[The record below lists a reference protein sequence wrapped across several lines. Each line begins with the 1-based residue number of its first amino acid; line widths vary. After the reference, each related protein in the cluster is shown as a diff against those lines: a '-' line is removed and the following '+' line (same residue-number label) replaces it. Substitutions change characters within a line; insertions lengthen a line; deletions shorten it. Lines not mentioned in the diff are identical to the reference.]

1 MQPQVQQLIG
11 IILSPGIRIN
21 MEITFENI
29 YDILEQNKKDLNFI
43 SREDVV
49 MEFGTSKFST
59 LFYNEERDDIPENI
73 RNFLIKQFNIT
84 DNDYDFIQ
92 IQKYEIGDYILPHK
106 DSYPCFGLVMLST
119 SSVDGLVVQQ
129 RDGTYKFHL
138 DKAGTFIDVPKF
150 SWHWVNPI
158 QEKTR
163 YTAVYGLHP
172 LNNLDIILDQ

>member
-1 MQPQVQQLIG
+1 MPQQGQQQIG
-11 IILSPGIRIN
+11 IILNPGIHIN
-21 MEITFENI
+21 MEVTFDNI
-29 YDILEQNKKDLNFI
+29 YSILEQRKKDLNFI

-59 LFYNEERDDIPENI
+59 LFYTDDKNDIPEDI
-73 RNFLIKQFNIT
+73 LNFLIKQFNVT

-119 SSVDGLVVQQ
+119 SDKDGLVVQQ
-129 RDGTYKFHL
+129 RDGTYKFYP
-138 DKAGTFIDVPKF
+138 DKAGTFVDVPKF
-150 SWHWVNPI
+150 SWHWVNPV

>member
-1 MQPQVQQLIG
+1 MQI
-11 IILSPGIRIN
+11 S
-21 MEITFENI
+21 FENI
-29 YDILEQNKKDLNFI
+29 YDILEQNKSNLNFI
-43 SREDVV
+43 PREDVV

-59 LFYNEERDDIPENI
+59 LFYNEDRNDIPEDI
-73 RNFLIKQFNIT
+73 CNFLIKEFKIT

-106 DSYPCFGLVMLST
+106 DTYPCFGLVMLST
-119 SSVDGLVVQQ
+119 SSIDGLVVQQ
-129 RDGTYKFHL
+129 RNGSYKFFK
-138 DKAGTFIDVPKF
+138 DEAGKFIDVPKF
-150 SWHWVNPI
+150 CWHWVNPV